1 MLLMTSSS
9 SSQTAGFIIA
19 LVVWGVA
26 AIGMYVWYGLALS
39 RLFPKLG
46 SRPRKGWIPI
56 ANEAEIFT
64 LGGVPGWSVVWYFVP
79 IMQIYAIVL
88 RVKATSRINAA
99 FGRGQGMT
107 VLAVVLA
114 PLWATILASSQPLT
128 VKHRIAP
135 RPAEAITPATFA
147 GGSPTPPSGSPTRP
161 TGGLGQTIGAGT
173 ATTPAPTDA
182 TPPVPAAASPEL
194 AAEVVALAP
203 PSRISPYLGSA
214 RPETRPSADSRPAHA
229 APPPTPPATAP
240 APAPAPAR
248 TDEPTPVTA
257 HQPWIPSP
265 AAASPTLAPVTTV
278 SPSPVAPVPVPFPAP
293 LTAQHTAAAP
303 LPTLAAAAA
312 DAGANDGEEDGE
324 TVFVDR
330 RPKIVWRLRVEG
342 AGEFPL
348 LGEHVLLGRK
358 PTTALGTQALTV
370 PDTTRTISK
379 VHARLD
385 LVDGEWGITDLNS
398 TNGVIIVSADGTERL
413 LGSGESAS
421 VSGPFILGKVAMSIA
436 FERPSA

>member
-1 MLLMTSSS
+1 
-9 SSQTAGFIIA
+9 
-19 LVVWGVA
+19 
-26 AIGMYVWYGLALS
+26 
-39 RLFPKLG
+39 
-46 SRPRKGWIPI
+46 
-56 ANEAEIFT
+56 
-64 LGGVPGWSVVWYFVP
+64 
-79 IMQIYAIVL
+79 
-88 RVKATSRINAA
+88 
-99 FGRGQGMT
+99 
-107 VLAVVLA
+107 
-114 PLWATILASSQPLT
+114 
-128 VKHRIAP
+128 
-135 RPAEAITPATFA
+135 
-147 GGSPTPPSGSPTRP
+147 
-161 TGGLGQTIGAGT
+161 
-173 ATTPAPTDA
+173 
-182 TPPVPAAASPEL
+182 
-194 AAEVVALAP
+194 
-203 PSRISPYLGSA
+203 
-214 RPETRPSADSRPAHA
+214 
-229 APPPTPPATAP
+229 
-240 APAPAPAR
+240 
-248 TDEPTPVTA
+248 
-257 HQPWIPSP
+257 
-265 AAASPTLAPVTTV
+265 
-278 SPSPVAPVPVPFPAP
+278 
-293 LTAQHTAAAP
+293 
-303 LPTLAAAAA
+303 LAAAAA